1 MGNTSRNMTI
11 NAMPTSPI
19 RMIHEIDE
27 FDECTELVVS
37 PIKAQLVHTADKA
50 TVAAD
55 LFALLVAAETQIEEE
70 ETAAKLKA
78 EEETAAK
85 LKIEEMATAMMKA
98 DKEASAKLRAA
109 KKDQTP
115 KEKKSFFKKADQ
127 TPKRKKFGSRASP
140 MEDALWA
147 RASSAGFNLS
157 LK

>member
-1 MGNTSRNMTI
+1 MGKTPRNMTI
-11 NAMPTSPI
+11 TAMPTSPI
-19 RMIHEIDE
+19 RMIHEIHE

-37 PIKAQLVHTADKA
+37 PFKAQLVHTADKA

-70 ETAAKLKA
+70 ETAAKLK
-78 EEETAAK
+78 
-85 LKIEEMATAMMKA
+85 IEEVATTMMKA

>member
-19 RMIHEIDE
+19 RMIHEIHE

-37 PIKAQLVHTADKA
+37 PIKAQLVRTADKA

-85 LKIEEMATAMMKA
+85 LRT
-98 DKEASAKLRAA
+98 A

>member
-1 MGNTSRNMTI
+1 MGNTKPNMTI
-11 NAMPTSPI
+11 TAMPTSPI
-19 RMIHEIDE
+19 RMIHEIHE

-55 LFALLVAAETQIEEE
+55 LFALLVAAET
-70 ETAAKLKA
+70 
-78 EEETAAK
+78 
-85 LKIEEMATAMMKA
+85 KIEEMATAMMKA